1 MQRRFEKGHDGYNR
15 AMDPQRY
22 QQIKQVLMAVLD
34 APAERRQSLLNER
47 CGEDRALREEVEALL
62 AAQTEASF
70 LEHSPTGLDAAL
82 IDDDQDAVGQRLG
95 RIKLERLIAR
105 GGMGEVYAGT
115 DELLQRPVAVKLMKA
130 ALRMSALRRSAFLA
144 EAQVL
149 SGLRHRN
156 ICQVYDF
163 FEDQA
168 QDVLVLELIE
178 GQTLR
183 ALLQQGPVEQPIAVA
198 MQVTEALA
206 AAHERGIAHRDLKPE
221 NVMLTAAGQVKV
233 LDFGLARAE
242 QLRAAN
248 NSAASDGDTPG
259 TQIAGTPG
267 YLAPE
272 QARGEPATT
281 ASDLWSFGLLLI
293 ELLTGKRAFPAGAS
307 SEELIARAQ
316 RGEAHIPG
324 GLPRAETQLLRRL
337 LSADAAKRP
346 SAREAR
352 QALEFIAQ
360 RGRRRLRVALVASAL
375 LLISAAGLKYTFD
388 LRQEREL
395 ALAAQA
401 RAEQAQAE
409 AEDLAGFMLGE
420 LYTELKKVGKLPLL
434 EPVALKAV
442 DYYGDLRSEQIGGGR
457 GEQALALIRV
467 AEVLDMQGHLE
478 QSVSAYRRALEGLQP
493 LAAANP
499 DDALIQFRLALAER
513 NLGEVLRYAGDYAGS
528 DPHGLRAIE
537 MARELTAGLAPGE
550 GPDGEPSAEERW
562 SLLLRGMYL
571 YADSQFRQ
579 GRAKQAL
586 ELLDEAK
593 ALAIPAVESIPALRR
608 DLGDIQYK
616 RCMAYYDSQNPD
628 KVVEACQAS
637 FEMDHALAQANPDNA
652 TLQDNFA
659 ASHWMLGRAQALA
672 GDLQTAVDTTT
683 RGLALAHAA
692 VTRNPGH
699 AESRN
704 LVAVM
709 QVSMAKILREM
720 GLEAESRSYFNKVLE
735 ITEPLIAA
743 GRDHAIIHNHIIAL
757 AMLGRVEEARPF
769 AREVYDS
776 GWRRPEFLELIEEF
790 DLLAGVEQ

>member
-1 MQRRFEKGHDGYNR
+1 MNPE
-15 AMDPQRY
+15 RY
-22 QQIKQVLMAVLD
+22 QQIKRVLMD
-34 APAERRQSLLNER
+34 ALEQPLAERSGFIQAR
-47 CGEDRALREEVEALL
+47 CGSDLELQMEVEQLL
-62 AAQTEASF
+62 AAQTAASF
-70 LEHSPTGLDAAL
+70 LEHSPTG
-82 IDDDQDAVGQRLG
+82 IDGELLGEEVDAVGQQLG

-130 ALRMSALRRSAFLA
+130 ALRMSAIRRSAFLS

-149 SGLRHRN
+149 SGLRHPN

-183 ALLQQGPVEQPIAVA
+183 ALLQQGPLEQPIAIA
-198 MQVTEALA
+198 AQIAEALA

-221 NVMLTAAGQVKV
+221 NVMLTAGNQVKV
-233 LDFGLARAE
+233 LDFGLARVDQTLPAGA
-242 QLRAAN
+242 LPTAN
-248 NSAASDGDTPG
+248 DDTPG

-272 QARGEPATT
+272 QARGEAATT

-293 ELLTGKRAFPAGAS
+293 ELLTGKRAFPHGAS

-316 RGEAHIPG
+316 RGEATIPV

-337 LSADAAKRP
+337 LSANAAHRP
-346 SAREAR
+346 SAREALD
-352 QALEFIAQ
+352 ALERILE
-360 RGRRRLRVALVASAL
+360 RPRRRLRWALVVSAVL
-375 LLISAAGLKYTFD
+375 LVSAAGLKYTFD

-395 ALAAQA
+395 ALQAQQQ
-401 RAEQAQAE
+401 AEKAQAE

-442 DYYGDLRSEQIGGGR
+442 DYYGDLRKEQISGGR

-478 QSVSAYRRALEGLQP
+478 QSLSAYRRALEGLQP
-493 LAAANP
+493 LAKANP
-499 DDALIQFRLALAER
+499 DDPLIQYRFALAER

-528 DPHGLRAIE
+528 DPHGWRAIE
-537 MARELTAGLAPGE
+537 MARELTAGMAPGE
-550 GPDGEPSAEERW
+550 GPEGEPSAEERW
-562 SLLLRGMYL
+562 SLLLRGLYL

-579 GRAKQAL
+579 GRAEQAL
-586 ELLDEAK
+586 ELLDQAK
-593 ALAIPAVESIPALRR
+593 SLALPAVARIPALRR

-616 RCMAYYDSQNPD
+616 RCMAYFDSQNPD
-628 KVVEACQAS
+628 QVVEACQAS
-637 FEMDHALAQANPDNA
+637 FELDQALAQADPDNA
-652 TLQDNFA
+652 KLQDNLV
-659 ASHWMLGRAQALA
+659 SSYWMLGRAQELS
-672 GDLQTAVDTTT
+672 GDLQTALATTE
-683 RGLALAHAA
+683 RGLALARSGVA
-692 VTRNPGH
+692 RNPGNADTQNMVAVNLVSKARILRAMGRT
-699 AESRN
+699 AESQHDFER
-704 LVAVM
+704 
-709 QVSMAKILREM
+709 
-720 GLEAESRSYFNKVLE
+720 VLK

-757 AMLGRVEEARPF
+757 AMLGRVEDARPF
-769 AREVYDS
+769 AREVYQS
-776 GWRRPEFLELIEEF
+776 GWRRPEFLSLIAEF
-790 DLLAGVEQ
+790 DLLPGVDISGP

>member
-1 MQRRFEKGHDGYNR
+1 
-15 AMDPQRY
+15 MDPKRY
-22 QQIKQVLMAVLD
+22 QQIKRVLMD
-34 APAERRQSLLNER
+34 ALEQPQAKRDEWLAQACPDDPELQAEVIQ
-47 CGEDRALREEVEALL
+47 LL
-62 AAQTEASF
+62 AAQTDASF

-82 IDDDQDAVGQRLG
+82 SEDEQDAAGQRLG
-95 RIKLERLIAR
+95 RIRLDRLLAR
-105 GGMGEVYAGT
+105 GGMGEVYAAT

-183 ALLQQGPVEQPIAVA
+183 ALLQQGGVEQPIEIA
-198 MQVTEALA
+198 MQVAEALA

-242 QLRAAN
+242 QIPATADP
-248 NSAASDGDTPG
+248 AKPDGDTLG

-293 ELLTGKRAFPAGAS
+293 ELLTGKRAFPHSAS

-316 RGEAHIPG
+316 RGEASVPG

-337 LSADAAKRP
+337 LSADAANRP

-352 QALEFIAQ
+352 EALASIAQ
-360 RGRRRLRVALVASAL
+360 RGRRRLRMALVASAL
-375 LLISAAGLKYTFD
+375 LLLTAAGMKYTFD

-401 RAEQAQAE
+401 DAEKAQAE

-442 DYYGDLRSEQIGGGR
+442 DYYGDLRSEAIGGGR

-467 AEVLDMQGHLE
+467 AEVLDMQGHLKE
-478 QSVSAYRRALEGLQP
+478 AISAYQRALEGLQP
-493 LAAANP
+493 LAAAKA
-499 DDALIQFRLALAER
+499 DDPLIQYRLALAER
-513 NLGEVLRYAGDYAGS
+513 NLGEVLRYAGDYSGS

-537 MARELTAGLAPGE
+537 LARELTAGLAPGE
-550 GPDGEPSAEERW
+550 GPEGEPSAEERW
-562 SLLLRGMYL
+562 SLLLRAIYL

-579 GRAKQAL
+579 GRALQAL

-593 ALAIPAVESIPALRR
+593 ALAIPAVAKIPGLRPH
-608 DLGDIQYK
+608 LGDIQYK
-616 RCMAYYDSQNPD
+616 RCMAYYDSQNPA

-637 FEMDHALAQANPDNA
+637 FDLDMALAQANPDDA
-652 TLQDNFA
+652 KLQDNRLTA
-659 ASHWMLGRAQALA
+659 YWMLGRALELGGDLPAALETTRKGTALA
-672 GDLQTAVDTTT
+672 RLAVERDPGSAETQN
-683 RGLALAHAA
+683 GLA
-692 VTRNPGH
+692 VT
-699 AESRN
+699 
-704 LVAVM
+704 LV
-709 QVSMAKILREM
+709 SEGRILRGM
-720 GLEAESRSYFNKVLE
+720 GRMAEAQQAFEQVLQ

-743 GRDHAIIHNHIIAL
+743 GRDHAIIHNHLIAL
-757 AMLGRVEEARPF
+757 VMLGRVEEARPYV
-769 AREVYDS
+769 REVYDS
-776 GWRRPEFLELIEEF
+776 GWRRPEFMQLIDEF
-790 DLLAGVEQ
+790 DLLPGVERSGKVR